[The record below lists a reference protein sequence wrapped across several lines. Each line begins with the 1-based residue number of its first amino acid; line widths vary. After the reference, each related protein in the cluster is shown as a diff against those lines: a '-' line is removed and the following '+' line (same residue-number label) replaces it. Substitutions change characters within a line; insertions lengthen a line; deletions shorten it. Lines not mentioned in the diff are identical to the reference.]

1 MPWAEENEKDRKE
14 KYDMNTIPDSSDLPK
29 GNGTDN
35 TDWGYIVVLTG
46 NGKGKTTS
54 ALGMAM
60 RAVGQGLKVAILQ
73 FLKGSWKYGELE
85 TANKLSPNLTI
96 RPLGEGFVHV
106 DPSNPDPKD
115 IQCAQAALKICKEV
129 LHSGSYNMVIFDE
142 INNAIAYGLLSVDS
156 VVELL
161 EQRPLQVHVVL
172 TGRDANPRILELA
185 DLATE
190 MVEIKH
196 PYRTGKIARKGIEY

>member
-1 MPWAEENEKDRKE
+1 MGKE
-14 KYDMNTIPDSSDLPK
+14 KQLVNSISDDSDLPK
-29 GNGTDN
+29 GNASGERDQ
-35 TDWGYIVVLTG
+35 GYIVVLTG

-85 TANKLSPNLTI
+85 TANRLTPDLTI

-106 DPSNPDPKD
+106 DPSSPDPKD
-115 IQCAQAALKICKEV
+115 IQCAQAALKVCKEV
-129 LHSGSYNMVIFDE
+129 LYSDVYNMVIFDE
-142 INNAIAYGLLSVDS
+142 INNAIAYGLISVDS

-161 EQRPLQVHVVL
+161 QQRPRRVHVVL
-172 TGRDANPRILELA
+172 TGRDADPRILELA

-196 PYRTGKIARKGIEY
+196 PYRKGIAARKGIEY